1 MRNKIL
7 FAVLVCL
14 PFLGLAQDRNEIIQQ
29 RIEFISEQNE
39 SEEID
44 LTNIFEQLNYYF
56 DHPIN
61 LNATDADELRSL
73 NLLTEVQITNLL
85 LHREQFG
92 KLISIYE
99 LQALQYWDLST
110 ISLVLPFIRV
120 DDRLDNL
127 HVSFKELLKNGKFEW
142 YLRYQRT
149 PEQKSG
155 YENVQD
161 SILKTSNSF
170 YYGNPDRYYT
180 RFRYTYRTNISLGVT
195 AEKDPGEEFFRG
207 SQKNGF
213 DFYSFHAFYKGGKY
227 LKAVAAG
234 DYLVQIGQGLNTWTG
249 YAFGKTA
256 DIFSSKRTANLLRP
270 YTSVDENRYFRGG
283 SVLLGAGK
291 FNLLSFYSHK
301 QVDGSGVADSLF
313 NDLQFI
319 STIDLSG
326 LHRTN
331 SEIAKKNQFTEKI
344 LGNYLQYA
352 STRFSAGVAVVH
364 QQYNVPLQKDS
375 VPYNIYAFRGDRST
389 AISGDYNWV
398 FRNVNFF
405 GEASYSTHSKS
416 WAQLYGLMA
425 IIDPRVSVSVVY
437 RNYDKAYFSFYNN
450 GFSEGSNTQNEKGLF
465 AGTKVKLNSAWTVNS
480 YVDFYSFPWLK
491 FQVDAPSKG
500 YEFLVQPTYR
510 PNKELEVYGRFR
522 VQLRQKNSRDS
533 DGTITPIED
542 VLQRNY
548 RVNLSYKVSEGITI
562 KSRVEY
568 ITIDRPSNTPEKGWM
583 ITQDVVYRPKSIPID
598 LSIRYALFETDSYDT
613 RIYTFENNAL
623 YVFSVPAY
631 YYQGSRA
638 YLLLRYSF
646 LRHCDLWVRYGTFLY
661 ADRTSLSSG
670 AEEIKGN
677 RKSDITVQLRIS
689 F

>member
-7 FAVLVCL
+7 FAVLACL

-291 FNLLSFYSHK
+291 FNLLNFYSHK

>member
-1 MRNKIL
+1 
-7 FAVLVCL
+7 
-14 PFLGLAQDRNEIIQQ
+14 
-29 RIEFISEQNE
+29 
-39 SEEID
+39 
-44 LTNIFEQLNYYF
+44 
-56 DHPIN
+56 
-61 LNATDADELRSL
+61 
-73 NLLTEVQITNLL
+73 
-85 LHREQFG
+85 
-92 KLISIYE
+92 
-99 LQALQYWDLST
+99 
-110 ISLVLPFIRV
+110 
-120 DDRLDNL
+120 
-127 HVSFKELLKNGKFEW
+127 
-142 YLRYQRT
+142 
-149 PEQKSG
+149 
-155 YENVQD
+155 
-161 SILKTSNSF
+161 
-170 YYGNPDRYYT
+170 
-180 RFRYTYRTNISLGVT
+180 
-195 AEKDPGEEFFRG
+195 
-207 SQKNGF
+207 
-213 DFYSFHAFYKGGKY
+213 
-227 LKAVAAG
+227 
-234 DYLVQIGQGLNTWTG
+234 
-249 YAFGKTA
+249 
-256 DIFSSKRTANLLRP
+256 
-270 YTSVDENRYFRGG
+270 
-283 SVLLGAGK
+283 
-291 FNLLSFYSHK
+291 
-301 QVDGSGVADSLF
+301 
-313 NDLQFI
+313 
-319 STIDLSG
+319 
-326 LHRTN
+326 
-331 SEIAKKNQFTEKI
+331 
-344 LGNYLQYA
+344 
-352 STRFSAGVAVVH
+352 
-364 QQYNVPLQKDS
+364 
-375 VPYNIYAFRGDRST
+375 
-389 AISGDYNWV
+389 
-398 FRNVNFF
+398 
-405 GEASYSTHSKS
+405 
-416 WAQLYGLMA
+416 

-548 RVNLSYKVSEGITI
+548 RINLSYKVSEGITI

-568 ITIDRPSNTPEKGWM
+568 ITIDRPSNTPEDGWM

-598 LSIRYALFETDSYDT
+598 ISIRYALFETDSYDT